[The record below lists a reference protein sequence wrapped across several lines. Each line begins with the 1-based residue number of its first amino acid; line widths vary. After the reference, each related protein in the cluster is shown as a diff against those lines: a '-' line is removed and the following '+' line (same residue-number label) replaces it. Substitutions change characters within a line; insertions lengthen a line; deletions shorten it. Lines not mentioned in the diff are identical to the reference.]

1 MLAIIK
7 ERLAPNIE
15 LEARP
20 GRGKEGRAY
29 SCPWWADKTAYALA
43 YMQGKRPPTE
53 GPYFLSF
60 RTRSISVS
68 ASLIAKARL
77 TRVVPDLL
85 LPLSNLTS
93 HRQPVSSVN

>member
-15 LEARP
+15 LEARL

-43 YMQGKRPPTE
+43 YMQGKE
-53 GPYFLSF
+53 
-60 RTRSISVS
+60 
-68 ASLIAKARL
+68 AA
-77 TRVVPDLL
+77 
-85 LPLSNLTS
+85 N
-93 HRQPVSSVN
+93 